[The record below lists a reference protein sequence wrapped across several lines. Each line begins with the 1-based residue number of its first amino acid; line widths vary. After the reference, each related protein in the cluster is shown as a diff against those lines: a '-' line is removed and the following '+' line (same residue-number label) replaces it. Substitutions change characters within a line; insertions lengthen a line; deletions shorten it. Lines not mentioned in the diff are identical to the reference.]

1 MGAQRVCQKLAKMG
15 RLGLPEAAFGRPT
28 NRQDACFG
36 DLAWRVRRQ
45 QENKGFGDNQVMAA
59 RVHTVW
65 TWVAVT
71 VAAGGVTWAQY
82 KFAPEHS
89 DPPPTGAASASAN
102 LRGNSPAPV
111 AGDTAPSVP
120 RVAAMAA
127 GDRFKLA
134 GVMLSGPVQIALI
147 SVDGR
152 PAQMFR
158 VGDTVDGNTVVREV
172 SERSASLGPRDGG
185 AAVALGLSQPPPP
198 TVSVAPPVAP
208 VLVAP
213 ADPLAGRAIPSQ
225 DPSRNSGSKY
235 LPVAP
240 QVVSPIPKPGEGNV
254 APGDDGRWIPSGQQ

>member
-1 MGAQRVCQKLAKMG
+1 
-15 RLGLPEAAFGRPT
+15 
-28 NRQDACFG
+28 
-36 DLAWRVRRQ
+36 
-45 QENKGFGDNQVMAA
+45 MAA

-65 TWVAVT
+65 IWVAVT
-71 VAAGGVTWAQY
+71 VAAGGVAWALY
-82 KFAPEHS
+82 KFAPENS
-89 DPPPTGAASASAN
+89 DPSRTGAASAASASAT
-102 LRGNSPAPV
+102 LRGNSPAPL
-111 AGDTAPSVP
+111 AGDAAPSVAD
-120 RVAAMAA
+120 VAAMAA

-172 SERSASLGPRDGG
+172 SERGASLGPRDGG

-225 DPSRNSGSKY
+225 DPSRKSGSKY
-235 LPVAP
+235 LPLAP
-240 QVVSPIPKPGEGNV
+240 QVVSPTPKPGEGNV
-254 APGDDGRWIPSGQQ
+254 APVDDGRWRPSGQQ

>member
-1 MGAQRVCQKLAKMG
+1 MGVQRVCQKLAKMG
-15 RLGLPEAAFGRPT
+15 HPGLPEAAFGRPT
-28 NRQDACFG
+28 NSRGACFG

-65 TWVAVT
+65 IWVAVT
-71 VAAGGVTWAQY
+71 VAAGGVAWALY
-82 KFAPEHS
+82 KFAPENS

-102 LRGNSPAPV
+102 LRVNSPAPV
-111 AGDTAPSVP
+111 GGDAAPSVP
-120 RVAAMAA
+120 QGAALAA

-152 PAQMFR
+152 PAQLFR

-172 SERSASLGPRDGG
+172 SERGAALGPRDGST
-185 AAVALGLSQPPPP
+185 ALALGLSQPPPP
-198 TVSVAPPVAP
+198 TVNVAPPVAP
-208 VLVAP
+208 VLAAP

-225 DPSRNSGSKY
+225 DPLRKSGSKY

-240 QVVSPIPKPGEGNV
+240 QVVSPTPKPGEGNV
-254 APGDDGRWIPSGQQ
+254 APVDDGRWRPSGQQ